1 MDAEVKKIEQ
11 ERILR
16 ELRYLYRGRFN
27 DEEGRRIFEHVNWD
41 KERGFKFLMESE
53 SKEIRQITGQSE
65 DTINAIKTDPVI
77 IDILQNGIKKET
89 RQFACEQCDHF
100 WWRKVPMS
108 KEVSSCNSCK
118 QKYDPVPREFEWG
131 WATYNCD
138 CGHEFSGAGQKCTSA
153 PCYKCER
160 SVHPTVIRPFWK
172 RRGRK
177 TDNQHCCDAPDCTGH
192 DPVHIHDVDPDRVY
206 DDGTDN
212 SRPVRPS
219 RPVEVNDVTGQVKH
233 LHIRNEP
240 VQSANKPVQ
249 KVNEPVQKVN
259 NQKNQSTRS
268 SPIAT
273 GTCVSPESRKNKTK
287 VVYASDPHIS
297 TGSTV
302 ATFLSQSEVASTYLP
317 SLASIPEYRGRGGRR
332 GRRY

>member
-138 CGHEFSGAGQKCTSA
+138 CGHEFSHWYMC
-153 PCYKCER
+153 
-160 SVHPTVIRPFWK
+160 
-172 RRGRK
+172 
-177 TDNQHCCDAPDCTGH
+177 
-192 DPVHIHDVDPDRVY
+192 
-206 DDGTDN
+206 
-212 SRPVRPS
+212 
-219 RPVEVNDVTGQVKH
+219 
-233 LHIRNEP
+233 
-240 VQSANKPVQ
+240 
-249 KVNEPVQKVN
+249 
-259 NQKNQSTRS
+259 
-268 SPIAT
+268 
-273 GTCVSPESRKNKTK
+273 
-287 VVYASDPHIS
+287 
-297 TGSTV
+297 
-302 ATFLSQSEVASTYLP
+302 
-317 SLASIPEYRGRGGRR
+317 
-332 GRRY
+332 